1 MIQKA
6 VVKKIL
12 DETHAEIEVQRQSAC
27 GHDCSKCGGCG
38 TPTERIKATA
48 VNSVQAQVGEIVTVE
63 GSSKQILSM
72 AAIVYSIPLILF
84 FVFYGICAAFSF
96 AEGFSI
102 IAGIA
107 GFVIGILLAIRHNQQ
122 VKSSGKFIFT
132 IVKKG

>member
-27 GHDCSKCGGCG
+27 GHDCYKCGGCG

-63 GSSKQILSM
+63 GSSKQILGM

-84 FVFYGICAAFSF
+84 FVCYGICAAFGF

-122 VKSSGKFIFT
+122 VKSSGKFVFT

>member
-12 DETHAEIEVQRQSAC
+12 DETHAELEVQRQSAC

-63 GSSKQILSM
+63 GSSKQILGM

-84 FVFYGICAAFSF
+84 FVFYGICAAFGF

-102 IAGIA
+102 IAGLA

>member
-63 GSSKQILSM
+63 GSSKQILGM

-84 FVFYGICAAFSF
+84 FICYGICAAFGF

-102 IAGIA
+102 IAGII

-122 VKSSGKFIFT
+122 VKSSGKFVFT